1 MGSADMAPGFQ
12 QATIKVENEAVFSE
26 LRGAFDRVFTAPQLG
41 KFLRELRKKGLGVR
55 DFDAVLA
62 GGFIERAD
70 ATLAKAGKT
79 AKGLWE
85 SLPLSDQSQ
94 VKEFYLVR
102 LEQVDVKWRAKF
114 ATVYRVL

>member
-1 MGSADMAPGFQ
+1 MSPGFQ
-12 QATIKVENEAVFSE
+12 QAVIKVENEKDFAE
-26 LRGAFDRVFTAPQLG
+26 LCGAMDRVFTAPEVE
-41 KFLRELRKKGLGVR
+41 KFLRQLQKKDVGVR
-55 DFDAVLA
+55 DFEAVLA

-70 ATLAKAGKT
+70 AVLAKAGKT

>member
-1 MGSADMAPGFQ
+1 MAPGFQ
-12 QATIKVENEAVFSE
+12 QAVIKVENEKDFAE
-26 LRGAFDRVFTAPQLG
+26 LRGAIDRVFNSPQLE
-41 KFLRELRKKGLGVR
+41 KLLRGLKKKGVGVR

-70 ATLAKAGKT
+70 EALARSGKT

-94 VKEFYLVR
+94 AKEFYLLR

-114 ATVYRVL
+114 ASVYRVL

>member
-1 MGSADMAPGFQ
+1 MAPGFQ
-12 QATIKVENEAVFSE
+12 QATIKVENEMVFSE
-26 LRGAFDRVFTAPQLG
+26 LRAAIDRVFTAPEVE
-41 KFLRELRKKGLGVR
+41 KFLRELKKKDVGVR

-70 ATLAKAGKT
+70 AALAKAAKT
-79 AKGLWE
+79 AKKLWE

-94 VKEFYLVR
+94 IKEFYLVR

>member
-1 MGSADMAPGFQ
+1 MSPGFQ
-12 QATIKVENEAVFSE
+12 QAVIKVENEKDFAE
-26 LRGAFDRVFTAPQLG
+26 LRGAIDRVFAAPEVE
-41 KFLRELRKKGLGVR
+41 KFLRQLRKKDVGVR
-55 DFDAVLA
+55 DFEAVLA
-62 GGFIERAD
+62 GGFIERVD
-70 ATLAKAGKT
+70 AMLAKAGKT

-94 VKEFYLVR
+94 AKEFYLVR

>member
-1 MGSADMAPGFQ
+1 MSPGFQ
-12 QATIKVENEAVFSE
+12 QAVIKIENEKDFAE
-26 LRGAFDRVFTAPQLG
+26 LRGAIDRVFSAPEVE
-41 KFLRELRKKGLGVR
+41 KFLRQLKKKDVGVR
-55 DFDAVLA
+55 DFEAVLA
-62 GGFIERAD
+62 GGFIERVD

-79 AKGLWE
+79 TRGLWE

-94 VKEFYLVR
+94 AKEFYLVR

>member
-1 MGSADMAPGFQ
+1 MARGFQ

-26 LRGAFDRVFTAPQLG
+26 LRGAIDRVFTAPQLE
-41 KFLRELRKKGLGVR
+41 KFLRELKKKNIGVR

-70 ATLAKAGKT
+70 AVLAKAGKT
-79 AKGLWE
+79 AKGLWQ

-94 VKEFYLVR
+94 AKEFYLVR

-114 ATVYRVL
+114 ATVYRVF